1 MMSGFDVAKNHYNNS
16 SKIPKNKKGKKS
28 QAYIDFLQ
36 DVKEFDEGNFTPSK
50 RGLIAV
56 KLGGL

>member
-1 MMSGFDVAKNHYNNS
+1 MMSGFDISKNHYTND
-16 SKIPKNKKGKKS
+16 KISKNKKSEKS

-36 DVKEFDEGNFTPSK
+36 DVKEFDEGNFAPSK
-50 RGLIAV
+50 RGLITV

>member
-1 MMSGFDVAKNHYNNS
+1 MMSGFNIAKNHYN
-16 SKIPKNKKGKKS
+16 KVPKNKKSKKS

-36 DVKEFDEGNFTPSK
+36 DVKEFNEGNFKPSK
-50 RGLIAV
+50 RGLITI

>member
-1 MMSGFDVAKNHYNNS
+1 MMSGFNIAKNHYN
-16 SKIPKNKKGKKS
+16 KVPKNKKSKKS

-36 DVKEFDEGNFTPSK
+36 DVKEFNEGNFTPSK
-50 RGLIAV
+50 RGLITV

>member
-1 MMSGFDVAKNHYNNS
+1 MMSGFDIAKNHY
-16 SKIPKNKKGKKS
+16 IPKNKKGKKS

-36 DVKEFDEGNFTPSK
+36 DVKEFNEGNFKPSK
-50 RGLIAV
+50 RGLITV

>member
-1 MMSGFDVAKNHYNNS
+1 MMSGFDIAKKH
-16 SKIPKNKKGKKS
+16 KIHKNKKDKKS

-50 RGLIAV
+50 RGLITV